1 VDQDELKRT
10 GTGTKMQKFIEQN
23 SNKYSMFPIKY
34 KGLWEAF
41 ETHHKSFWTIKD
53 VDLSQDLGHLKDLS
67 KDELHYITHVLAFF
81 AQSDGIVNENLAVRF
96 YDEVE
101 IPEARAFYAD
111 QIQREAIHSWMYSL
125 LIDTYVKDPI
135 DKQRLFNAIESV
147 PAVKKKAEWALKWIS
162 SNEDLVKRL
171 VAFAIVEGVFFSGSF
186 CAIFWFRKRGLL
198 PGLATANNWISRD
211 EGMHWEFAVL
221 LYHTLGLKISPK
233 DFGEIMMD
241 AVEIEKEFVRDALPV
256 GLIGMNADLMC
267 QYIEYMADLVSR
279 RFGFA
284 SIYEVENPFD
294 FMRMNDMETKV
305 NFFEKRVSEYSHSE
319 SSDLSL
325 NADF

>member
-1 VDQDELKRT
+1 
-10 GTGTKMQKFIEQN
+10 MQKISASN
-23 SNKYSMFPIKY
+23 SNKYSLFPIKY
-34 KGLWEAF
+34 KGLWDAF

-53 VDLSQDLGHLKDLS
+53 VDLSQDLGHLKDLN

-96 YDEVE
+96 YNEIE

-111 QIQREAIHSWMYSL
+111 QIQREAIHAWMYSL

-135 DKQRLFNAIESV
+135 DKHRLFNAIEHV
-147 PAVKKKAEWALKWIS
+147 PAVKKKADWAIKWIDS
-162 SNEDLVKRL
+162 QSEFVKRL

-221 LYHTLGLKISPK
+221 LYHTLGMKISPE
-233 DFGEIMMD
+233 DFRSIMMD
-241 AVEIEKEFVRDALPV
+241 AVEIEKEFVCDALPV
-256 GLIGMNADLMC
+256 GLIGMNSDLMC
-267 QYIEYMADLVSR
+267 QYIEYVADMVCR
-279 RFGFA
+279 RFGFTQ
-284 SIYEVENPFD
+284 IYGVENPFD
-294 FMRMNDMETKV
+294 FMRLNDMETKV

-319 SSDLSL
+319 SSELSL

>member
-1 VDQDELKRT
+1 
-10 GTGTKMQKFIEQN
+10 
-23 SNKYSMFPIKY
+23 
-34 KGLWEAF
+34 
-41 ETHHKSFWTIKD
+41 
-53 VDLSQDLGHLKDLS
+53 LS
-67 KDELHYITHVLAFF
+67 KDEIHYITHVLAFF

-96 YDEVE
+96 YSEVD

-111 QIQREAIHSWMYSL
+111 QIQREAVHAWMYSL

-135 DKQRLFNAIESV
+135 EKQRLFNAIESV
-147 PAVKKKAEWALKWIS
+147 PAVKKKAEWALRWIDS
-162 SNEDLVKRL
+162 QDEFVKRL
-171 VAFAIVEGVFFSGSF
+171 VAFAVVEGIFFSGSF

-233 DFGEIMMD
+233 DFRSIVMD
-241 AVEIEKEFVRDALPV
+241 AVSIEMEFVREALPV

-267 QYIEYMADLVSR
+267 QYIEYVADLVSR

-284 SIYEVENPFD
+284 AIYGVENPFD

-305 NFFEKRVSEYSHSE
+305 NFFEKRVSEYSLSE
-319 SSDLSL
+319 SSELSL

>member
-1 VDQDELKRT
+1 
-10 GTGTKMQKFIEQN
+10 
-23 SNKYSMFPIKY
+23 MFPIKY

>member
-1 VDQDELKRT
+1 MNWDLNQ
-10 GTGTKMQKFIEQN
+10 MQKISASN
-23 SNKYSMFPIKY
+23 SNKYSLFPIKY
-34 KGLWEAF
+34 KGLWDAF

-53 VDLSQDLGHLKDLS
+53 VDLSQDLPHLKSLS

-96 YDEVE
+96 YNEIE

-111 QIQREAIHSWMYSL
+111 QIQREAIHAWMYSL

-135 DKQRLFNAIESV
+135 DKHRLFNAIEHV
-147 PAVKKKAEWALKWIS
+147 PAVKKKADWAIKWIDS
-162 SNEDLVKRL
+162 QSEFVNRL

-221 LYHTLGLKISPK
+221 LYHTLGLKISPEE
-233 DFGEIMMD
+233 FRSIIID
-241 AVEIEKEFVRDALPV
+241 AVKIEKEFVCDALPV

-267 QYIEYMADLVSR
+267 QYIEYVADMVCR
-279 RFGFA
+279 RFGFTQ
-284 SIYEVENPFD
+284 IYGVENPFD
-294 FMRMNDMETKV
+294 FMRLNDMETKV

>member
-1 VDQDELKRT
+1 MSSILVS
-10 GTGTKMQKFIEQN
+10 N
-23 SNKYSMFPIKY
+23 NKYSIFPIRY
-34 KGLWEAF
+34 KGLWDAF
-41 ETHHKSFWTIKD
+41 ETHHKSFWSIKD
-53 VDLSQDLGHLKDLS
+53 VDLSQDLSQLKSLS
-67 KDELHYITHVLAFF
+67 KDEIHYITHVLAFF

-96 YDEVE
+96 YSEVD

-111 QIQREAIHSWMYSL
+111 QIQREAVHAWMYSL

-135 DKQRLFNAIESV
+135 EKQRLFNAIESV
-147 PAVKKKAEWALKWIS
+147 PAVKKKAEWALRWIDS
-162 SNEDLVKRL
+162 QDEFVKRL
-171 VAFAIVEGVFFSGSF
+171 VAFAVVEGIFFSGSF

-233 DFGEIMMD
+233 DFRSIVMD
-241 AVEIEKEFVRDALPV
+241 AVSIEMEFVREALPV

-267 QYIEYMADLVSR
+267 QYIEYVADLVSR

-284 SIYEVENPFD
+284 AIYGVENPFD

-305 NFFEKRVSEYSHSE
+305 NFFEKRVSEYSLSE
-319 SSDLSL
+319 SSELSL

>member
-1 VDQDELKRT
+1 
-10 GTGTKMQKFIEQN
+10 MQKFIEQN

>member
-1 VDQDELKRT
+1 MS
-10 GTGTKMQKFIEQN
+10 GISASN
-23 SNKYSMFPIKY
+23 NKYSLFPIRY
-34 KGLWEAF
+34 KGLWDAF

-53 VDLSQDLGHLKDLS
+53 VDLSQDLSQLKSLS
-67 KDELHYITHVLAFF
+67 KDEIHYITHVLAFF

-96 YDEVE
+96 YNEIE

-111 QIQREAIHSWMYSL
+111 QIQREAVHAWMYSL
-125 LIDTYVKDPI
+125 LIDTYVRDPI
-135 DKQRLFNAIESV
+135 EKQRLFNAIESV
-147 PAVKKKAEWALKWIS
+147 PAVKKKAEWALRWIDS
-162 SNEDLVKRL
+162 QDEFVKRL
-171 VAFAIVEGVFFSGSF
+171 VAFAVVEGIFFSGSF

-221 LYHTLGLKISPK
+221 LYHTLGLKISPE
-233 DFGEIMMD
+233 DFRSIVMD

-267 QYIEYMADLVSR
+267 QYIEYVADLVSR
-279 RFGFA
+279 RFGFVA
-284 SIYEVENPFD
+284 TYGVENPFD

-305 NFFEKRVSEYSHSE
+305 NFFEKRVSEYSLSE
-319 SSDLSL
+319 SSELSL

>member
-1 VDQDELKRT
+1 MSGILVS
-10 GTGTKMQKFIEQN
+10 N
-23 SNKYSMFPIKY
+23 NKYSIFPIRY
-34 KGLWEAF
+34 KGLWDAF
-41 ETHHKSFWTIKD
+41 ETHHKSFWSIKD
-53 VDLSQDLGHLKDLS
+53 VDLSQDPSQLKSLS
-67 KDELHYITHVLAFF
+67 KDEIHYITHVLAFF

-96 YDEVE
+96 YSEVD

-111 QIQREAIHSWMYSL
+111 QIQREAVHAWMYSL
-125 LIDTYVKDPI
+125 LIDAYVKDEI
-135 DKQRLFNAIESV
+135 EKQKLFNAIESV
-147 PAVKKKAEWALKWIS
+147 PAVKKKAEWALKWIDS
-162 SNEDLVKRL
+162 QDEFVKRL
-171 VAFAIVEGVFFSGSF
+171 VAFAVVEGIFFSGSF

-221 LYHTLGLKISPK
+221 LYHTLGLKISPV
-233 DFGEIMMD
+233 DFRSIVMD
-241 AVEIEKEFVRDALPV
+241 AVNIEKEFVRDALPV

-267 QYIEYMADLVSR
+267 QYIEYVADLVSR

-284 SIYEVENPFD
+284 TIYGVENPFD

-305 NFFEKRVSEYSHSE
+305 NFFEKRVSEYSLSE
-319 SSDLSL
+319 SSELSL

>member
-1 VDQDELKRT
+1 M
-10 GTGTKMQKFIEQN
+10 TKLHASN
-23 SNKYSMFPIKY
+23 NKYSLFPVKY
-34 KGLWEAF
+34 QGLWEAF
-41 ETHHKSFWTIKD
+41 QTHHNSFWTIKD
-53 VDLSQDLGHLKDLS
+53 IDLAQDLNDIKSLSQN
-67 KDELHYITHVLAFF
+67 ELHYITHVLAFF

-96 YDEVE
+96 YNEVD
-101 IPEARAFYAD
+101 IAEARAFYSD
-111 QIQREAIHSWMYSL
+111 QIQRETIHAWVYSL
-125 LIDTYVKDPI
+125 LIDTYVKDAI
-135 DKQRLFNAIESV
+135 EKQRLFNAIESV
-147 PAVKKKAEWALKWIS
+147 PAVKKKAEWAMKWIGS
-162 SNEDLVKRL
+162 QDDFVKRL
-171 VAFAIVEGVFFSGSF
+171 VAFAVVEGVFFSGSF

-221 LYHTLGLKISPK
+221 LYHTLGLKISPE
-233 DFGEIMMD
+233 DFKEIMVD
-241 AVEIEKEFVRDALPV
+241 AVGIEKEFVRDALPV

-267 QYIEYMADLVSR
+267 QYIEYVADLVSR

-284 SIYEVENPFD
+284 AIYGAENPFD

-305 NFFEKRVSEYSHSE
+305 NFFEKRVSEYSLSE